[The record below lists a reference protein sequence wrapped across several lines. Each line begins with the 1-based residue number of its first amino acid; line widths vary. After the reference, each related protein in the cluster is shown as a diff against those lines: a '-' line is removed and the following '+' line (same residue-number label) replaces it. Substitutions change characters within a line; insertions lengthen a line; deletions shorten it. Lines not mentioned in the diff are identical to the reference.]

1 MSHYGQLI
9 GTGGFGSV
17 VRTKQNKAIKIG
29 KNFKNQYDILS
40 LKQLSLHPNFI
51 NVLGLENIQEKSF
64 LTMQGL
70 WREDGWIEL
79 GSFIQQNNK
88 RYYEI
93 LAAGLPQLVE
103 AIQYMHSVNI
113 VHRDLKPE
121 NIFIRTTVVEPKI
134 KILDFGLSC
143 QYSTCQGAVGSLYH
157 IAPELLFAKK
167 REFTIEECKKQD
179 LWSLGITIFQCV
191 YKCLPHQFYF
201 GNLGISIQLLKKFWV
216 YPRGIPAV
224 HYFGTLWI
232 GIQPIHYQGDLM
244 QHKII
249 HQKFLNLVP
258 DQYKIKVDYN
268 TYLWLDPTRRKIP
281 SRKVIG
287 MLLSNFENIYN
298 MLVAD
303 RKNPTW
309 EKFLEEILSKNGQTL
324 YELVWSIATSKEDF
338 EKFWEIIV
346 KATNARKTNLALKL
360 SKAFLSRKD
369 KKQDFMVQQAFVLK
383 EILEKQVFQ
392 S

>member
-1 MSHYGQLI
+1 MSHYGELI

-40 LKQLSLHPNFI
+40 LKQLHLHPNFI
-51 NVLGLENIQEKSF
+51 NIFGLEQIQQKSF

-79 GSFIQQNNK
+79 GSFIQQKNK

-93 LAAGLPQLVE
+93 LAAGLPQLVS

-113 VHRDLKPE
+113 VHRDIKPE
-121 NIFIRTTVVEPKI
+121 NIFIRITEAEPKI

-143 QYSTCQGAVGSLYH
+143 QRETCQGVVGSLYH

-167 REFTIEECKKQD
+167 REFTMEECKKQD
-179 LWSLGITIFQCV
+179 LWSLGITLYQCV
-191 YKCLPHQFYF
+191 YRSLPHQFYF
-201 GNLGISIQLLKKFWV
+201 ASQGIGIDVLKKFWV

-224 HYFGTLWI
+224 HYFGILWM
-232 GIQPIHYQGDLM
+232 GIHPIHYQGDLM
-244 QHKII
+244 AHRTIQ
-249 HQKFLNLVP
+249 QKFLDFVP
-258 DQYKIKVDYN
+258 HQSKMRVDFN
-268 TYLWLDPTRRKIP
+268 TYLLLEPSKRKIP
-281 SRKVIG
+281 NRRIIG
-287 MLLSNFENIYN
+287 MILTNFEKIYQTLLAADKQSWEEFLDNI
-298 MLVAD
+298 LT
-303 RKNPTW
+303 KT
-309 EKFLEEILSKNGQTL
+309 GQTL
-324 YELVWSIATSKEDF
+324 YELVHSIATSKEEF
-338 EKFWEIIV
+338 EKFWQEIV
-346 KATNARKTNLALKL
+346 KATNGRKTNLALKL
-360 SKAFLSRKD
+360 SKVLLARKD

-383 EILEKQVFQ
+383 EQLSKQIFQ